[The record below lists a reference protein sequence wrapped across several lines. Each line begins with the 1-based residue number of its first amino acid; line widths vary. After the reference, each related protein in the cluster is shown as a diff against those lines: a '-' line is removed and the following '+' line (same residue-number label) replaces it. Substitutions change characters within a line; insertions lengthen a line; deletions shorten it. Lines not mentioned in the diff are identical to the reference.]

1 MDTPTDESLLEAS
14 EHDRSAFGSFYRR
27 FAPAIL
33 GYFVNRTLDP
43 HSAADLTAETFAQ
56 AFASRSRFRNRGSGS
71 AAAWL
76 YTIASRQHA
85 RFLRKGRVEDRIR
98 RRIGLPTREL
108 SSPDYERIEELID
121 FEKVGRAVRDAL
133 MELTA
138 EQREA
143 VSLRVIDGRSY
154 SELAQLMKCSEETAR
169 ARVSRGLRRLAAA
182 FES

>member
-1 MDTPTDESLLEAS
+1 MQVSTDESLLEAS
-14 EHDRSAFGSFYRR
+14 EHDRSAFASFYRR
-27 FAPAIL
+27 YAADIL

-43 HSAADLTAETFAQ
+43 DSAADLTAETFAQ
-56 AFASRSRFRNRGSGS
+56 AFASRSRFRSRGPGS

-76 YTIASRQHA
+76 YTIASRQYL
-85 RFLRKGRVEDRIR
+85 RFLRRGRVDDRVR
-98 RRIGLPTREL
+98 RRLGLPPREL
-108 SSPDYERIEELID
+108 STPDYERIEELID

-133 MELTA
+133 MELSA

-154 SELAQLMKCSEETAR
+154 PELARVMQCTEETAR

-182 FES
+182 LES

>member
-14 EHDRSAFGSFYRR
+14 EHDRSVFASFYGRYASR
-27 FAPAIL
+27 IL

-56 AFASRSRFRNRGSGS
+56 AFASRSRFRNRGPGS

-76 YTIASRQHA
+76 YKIASRQYA
-85 RFLRKGRVEDRIR
+85 RFTRKGLTEDRAR
-98 RRIGLPTREL
+98 ERVGLPIREL
-108 SSPDYERIEELID
+108 STADYERIEELID
-121 FEKVGRAVRDAL
+121 FERVGRAVRDAL
-133 MELTA
+133 TQLSA

-154 SELAQLMKCSEETAR
+154 PELAKEMECTEETAR
-169 ARVSRGLRRLAAA
+169 ARVSRGLRRLAAVL
-182 FES
+182 ES